1 LQSITLSHFPGK
13 PTIGGDWPETGLDT
27 PKEPNMAARAT
38 LHQLVDELPEE
49 ALEATFR
56 VLENFQKWPPK
67 GHADAEQLLKQT
79 RERFRRGY
87 DEHARRTGGGIISGG
102 AGSGSFSPDGYGS
115 ASTQGWE
122 GHTAV
127 TAKVHFFR
135 SHELHTLERI
145 SLSDDR
151 RKLLFS
157 VEGKMPNGRAE
168 RHDFFFDLAE
178 AGS

>member
-1 LQSITLSHFPGK
+1 MVDRP
-13 PTIGGDWPETGLDT
+13 
-27 PKEPNMAARAT
+27 T

-56 VLENFQKWPPK
+56 VLENYQNWPPK
-67 GHADAEQLLKQT
+67 GHADAERMLIQT
-79 RERFRRGY
+79 QERFRRDY
-87 DEHARRTGGGIISGG
+87 EEEARRTGRGSITAGISGG
-102 AGSGSFSPDGYGS
+102 FFSADGYGS
-115 ASTQGWE
+115 ASTPGWE

-127 TAKVHFFR
+127 TVRVHLFR
-135 SHELHTLERI
+135 GHELHTVERI
-145 SLSDDR
+145 SLSDDQ

-168 RHDFFFDLAE
+168 RHDFLFDLAE